1 MKPHNQPRPYRW
13 AIPPE
18 VVPSIDALK
27 AQGRKS
33 TVIAKTLGVHFNTV
47 RAVIKRRG
55 AYKDIPHADNN

>member
-1 MKPHNQPRPYRW
+1 MKAHNLPRPYRL

-27 AQGRKS
+27 AQGHKS
-33 TVIAKTLGVHFNTV
+33 TVVAKTLGVHFNTV

-55 AYKDIPHADNN
+55 AYKDIPHADNA